1 MSYQGGKQKLGKRIY
16 EVLDTIEEYFE
27 EDTRLDYLE
36 PFVGFCGVMKHFA
49 GEQLSASEARKV
61 LIGCDAN
68 KDVIAMWKATQRGWK
83 PPITC
88 TKKRYEELKNS
99 KRTSRERGFI
109 GVACSYSGIF
119 FVGYRGTQTF
129 RNGTTKSRTVS
140 SAEMT
145 ATSVNKIAKMVKNV
159 KFKVC
164 NYQDMSP
171 KNMLI
176 YCDPPYASNDYQQSS
191 FFDFD
196 SDKFWKIMKKWSKD
210 NIVVVSE
217 YKAPKDFKMIWQSKT
232 NVMHNGKNN
241 IKTEKLF
248 VYNDLYDKMDARL
261 KRDIKKI

>member
-1 MSYQGGKQKLGKRIY
+1 MSYQGGKQKIGKRIY
-16 EVLDTIEEYFE
+16 EVLDIIEEYFE

-49 GEQLSASEARKV
+49 DEGKRK
-61 LIGCDAN
+61 LTGCDAN
-68 KDVIAMWKATQRGWK
+68 KDIIAMWKATQRGWK

-88 TKKRYEELKNS
+88 TKKRYDELKNS
-99 KRTSRERGFI
+99 KRTSAERGFI

-129 RNGTTKSRTVS
+129 RNGDNHKSRTVS

-145 ATSVNKIAKMVKNV
+145 ARSVNKIAKIVNNV
-159 KFKVC
+159 KFKSC
-164 NYQDMSP
+164 NYQDISP

-196 SDKFWKIMKKWSKD
+196 SDKFWKIMRKWSED

-232 NVMHNGKNN
+232 NVMHNGKKN

-248 VYNDLYDKMDARL
+248 VYNDLYENMDAQI

>member
-1 MSYQGGKQKLGKRIY
+1 MSYQGGKQKIGKRIY

-49 GEQLSASEARKV
+49 DEGERK
-61 LIGCDAN
+61 LTGCDAN
-68 KDVIAMWKATQRGWK
+68 KDIIAMWKATQRGWK

-99 KRTSRERGFI
+99 KRTSAERGFI

-129 RNGTTKSRTVS
+129 RNGSPTKPKPKSRTVS

-145 ATSVNKIAKMVKNV
+145 ARSVNKIAKMVKNV
-159 KFKVC
+159 KFKSC

-232 NVMHNGKNN
+232 NVMHNGKKN

-248 VYNDLYDKMDARL
+248 VYNNLYENMDAQL